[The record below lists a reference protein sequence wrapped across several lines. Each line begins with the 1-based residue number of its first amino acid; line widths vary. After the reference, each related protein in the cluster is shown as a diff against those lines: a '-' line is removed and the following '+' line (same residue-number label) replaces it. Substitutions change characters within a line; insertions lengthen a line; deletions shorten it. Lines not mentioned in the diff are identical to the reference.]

1 MLDISFLL
9 VIETNYTIYIKKFT
23 FGRNNSIMGK
33 KLHAHNKSLQNSEA
47 IHEILTEE
55 GRGRRKKENWKEE
68 ERK

>member
-9 VIETNYTIYIKKFT
+9 LIDTNYKIYNKKLT

-33 KLHAHNKSLQNSEA
+33 KIHAHNTSLQNSEA

-55 GRGRRKKENWKEE
+55 GRGRRKKENWKE
-68 ERK
+68 